1 MSTTKLT
8 NFGAKKSLQGSLTNI
23 SVEPGI
29 MTRGKTASHVNRK
42 DRRYIEINEYQLDQ
56 TTAGNSSGAGLMS
69 TYHTTALQNY
79 RSRGGKVGPV

>member
-29 MTRGKTASHVNRK
+29 MTRGKTPSHVNRK
-42 DRRYIEINEYQLDQ
+42 DRRYIEINEY
-56 TTAGNSSGAGLMS
+56 
-69 TYHTTALQNY
+69 
-79 RSRGGKVGPV
+79 